1 MRGEFVFL
9 GRGLW
14 AMATGRL
21 RRSDHVVSLC
31 PSVLAV
37 LLGRLACRRG
47 GHHVALVHDIQSG
60 LAAGLGMVGGRW
72 LLAAM
77 RLLERRVLNGVDT
90 IFVLSEHM
98 RQTLLGQGVTTPIQV
113 LPIWVDAAVIQPR
126 SEEHTSELQSL
137 M

>member
-47 GHHVALVHDIQSG
+47 GHHVELVHDIQSG
-60 LAAGLGMVGGRW
+60 LAAGLCMVGGRR
-72 LLAAM
+72 LIAAM
-77 RLLERRVLNGVDT
+77 RLLERRVLTGVDT
-90 IFVLSEHM
+90 IFVLSAPI
-98 RQTLLGQGVTTPIQV
+98 RQYLTRQGVTTPIQALPNWGNPPFN
-113 LPIWVDAAVIQPR
+113 LPITTH
-126 SEEHTSELQSL
+126 HTRQLT
-137 M
+137 